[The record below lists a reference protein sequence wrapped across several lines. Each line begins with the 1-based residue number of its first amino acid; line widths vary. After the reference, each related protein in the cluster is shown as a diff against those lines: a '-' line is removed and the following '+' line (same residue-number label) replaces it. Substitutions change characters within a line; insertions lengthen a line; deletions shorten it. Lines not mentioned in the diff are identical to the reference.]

1 VKCSVE
7 TAARAAWSVCSCET
21 MICAIFAM
29 SASSLSGMTMVRGL
43 AITTSPFAAVG
54 AGS

>member
-21 MICAIFAM
+21 MIFAM